1 MITYLDGTVFNAP
14 AKTYVNTVNCAG
26 IMGAGIALEFK
37 LRYPEMFN
45 DYVNKCQLKQM
56 KVGIPRIF
64 EYNED
69 VWIMNFPTKGHWRY
83 PSKMIWIEEGLKYF
97 VENYK
102 KRNIESI
109 AFPKLG
115 TSNGGLEW
123 KEVKVLM
130 DKYLGDLDID
140 VYICLDEKDEAEGTE
155 KEMLDKLNNVNIN
168 NLVDDMK
175 VSKKQAEIIISNLP
189 YTRLWH
195 LSKTSNIGVK
205 TYEKVFQYLYKGT
218 NEYLNFIKKDKS
230 GNEYIEIEQMKLF

>member
-1 MITYLDGTVFNAP
+1 MIAYLDGTVFNAP
-14 AKTYVNTVNCAG
+14 VKTYVNTVNCAG

-56 KVGIPRIF
+56 KVGVPRIF
-64 EYNED
+64 EYSED
-69 VWIMNFPTKGHWRY
+69 IWIMNFPTKGHWRY

-123 KEVKVLM
+123 EEVKALM
-130 DKYLGDLDID
+130 DKYLGNLDID
-140 VYICLDEKDEAEGTE
+140 VYICLDEKNEAEGTE
-155 KEMLDKLNNVNIN
+155 KEMLDRLNNFNIN
-168 NLVDDMK
+168 NLVNDMK

-195 LSKTSNIGVK
+195 LSKTTSIGVK
-205 TYEKVFQYLYKGT
+205 TYEKVFEYLYKGT
-218 NEYLNFIKKDKS
+218 NEYLNLIKKEKS

>member
-14 AKTYVNTVNCAG
+14 VKTYVNTVNCAG

-56 KVGIPRIF
+56 KVGVPRIF
-64 EYNED
+64 EYSED
-69 VWIMNFPTKGHWRY
+69 IWIMNFPTKGHWRY

-155 KEMLDKLNNVNIN
+155 KEMLDRLNNVNIN
-168 NLVDDMK
+168 NLVNDMK

-218 NEYLNFIKKDKS
+218 NEYLNLIKKEKS

>member
-14 AKTYVNTVNCAG
+14 VKTYVNTVNCAG

-56 KVGIPRIF
+56 KVGVPRIF
-64 EYNED
+64 EYSED
-69 VWIMNFPTKGHWRY
+69 IWIMNFPTKGHWRY

-123 KEVKVLM
+123 EEVKALM
-130 DKYLGDLDID
+130 DKYLGNLDID
-140 VYICLDEKDEAEGTE
+140 VYICLDEKNEAEGTE
-155 KEMLDKLNNVNIN
+155 KEMLDRLNNFNIN
-168 NLVDDMK
+168 NLVNDMK

-195 LSKTSNIGVK
+195 LSKTTSIGVK
-205 TYEKVFQYLYKGT
+205 TYEKVFEYLYKGT
-218 NEYLNFIKKDKS
+218 NEYLNLIKKEKS

>member
-56 KVGIPRIF
+56 KVGVPRIF
-64 EYNED
+64 EYSED
-69 VWIMNFPTKGHWRY
+69 IWIMNFPTKGHWRY

-123 KEVKVLM
+123 EEVKALM
-130 DKYLGDLDID
+130 DKYLGNLDID
-140 VYICLDEKDEAEGTE
+140 VYICLDEKNEAEGTE
-155 KEMLDKLNNVNIN
+155 KEMLDRLNNFNIN
-168 NLVDDMK
+168 NLVNDMK

-195 LSKTSNIGVK
+195 LSKTTSIGVK
-205 TYEKVFQYLYKGT
+205 TYEKVFEYLYKGT
-218 NEYLNFIKKDKS
+218 NEYLNLIKKEKS